1 MSHHKISIYRY
12 IAPNGA
18 IYVERLSAGVSPT
31 DDGVGARDRRR
42 SSPSCPSGA
51 PPTSDRGVPGWAGAR
66 LLGFITVTET
76 SAKREKPYRSR
87 AFINY
92 QIGALRPGALARFY
106 SELLGWPIGHEEPG
120 TTILAAPEGSIYV
133 VFQQAT
139 GYQAPVWPPVDGQR
153 RPMMHFDFQVGDLDS
168 AVAEAVAL
176 GASVAAEQPRDN
188 VRVLFDPA
196 GHPFC
201 LCRDDG

>member
-1 MSHHKISIYRY
+1 M
-12 IAPNGA
+12 
-18 IYVERLSAGVSPT
+18 T
-31 DDGVGARDRRR
+31 DDGSPMEGARM
-42 SSPSCPSGA
+42 
-51 PPTSDRGVPGWAGAR
+51 
-66 LLGFITVTET
+66 
-76 SAKREKPYRSR
+76 RSR
-87 AFINY
+87 TKGMWWGTAIE
-92 QIGALRPGALARFY
+92 APDPGALARFY
-106 SELLGWPIGHEEPG
+106 AELLGWPIGHEEPG
-120 TTILAAPEGSIYV
+120 TAILAAPDGPIYV

-139 GYQAPVWPPVDGQR
+139 GYQAPVWPPVDGQQ

-176 GASVAAEQPRDN
+176 GASVAPHQPQDN